1 MSHVDEPVY
10 DRSLAI
16 EQLAGDESLFSAI
29 AGVFGAECDNYCVA
43 LEAALAS
50 GNLVDLRREAH
61 SAKST
66 LASFGCESGRMLAQR
81 LENLAASGLLDGIS
95 EMTAELVAEM
105 RRLAIALETDAS

>member
-1 MSHVDEPVY
+1 MSHVNEQVY

-29 AGVFGAECDNYCVA
+29 AGVFVAECESYCAA
-43 LEAALAS
+43 LEVALAS

-66 LASFGCESGRMLAQR
+66 LASFGCESGRTLAQR
-81 LENLAASGLLDGIS
+81 LENLAASGHLDGIP
-95 EMTAELVAEM
+95 EMTVALVTVM
-105 RRLAIALETDAS
+105 RRLAIALETDAG